1 MEPVT
6 KYKKGPIRND
16 IQLLLYE
23 YGTEVL
29 FLSSDELQEMII
41 AEFNYRCPLYLL
53 ENLVGE
59 PLN

>member
-6 KYKKGPIRND
+6 KYEKGQIKND

-29 FLSSDELQEMII
+29 FMESCQLQEMLI
-41 AEFNYRCPLYLL
+41 AEFSYRCPLYLL